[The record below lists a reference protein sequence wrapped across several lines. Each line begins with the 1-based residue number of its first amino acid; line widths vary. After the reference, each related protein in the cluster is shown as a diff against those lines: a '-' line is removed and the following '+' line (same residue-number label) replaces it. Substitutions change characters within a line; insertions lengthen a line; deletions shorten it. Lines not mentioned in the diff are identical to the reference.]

1 MSTRPAARAR
11 WAEAERAYQLALHA
25 NPANNRSRGS
35 TYGGGPNGKRA
46 SRRTRKSP
54 VTRRGRLW

>member
-1 MSTRPAARAR
+1 MTARRAARQR
-11 WAEAERAYQLALHA
+11 WAEAEHAYQAALHA

-46 SRRTRKSP
+46 SRQSRKAP
-54 VTRRGRLW
+54 TRRRP